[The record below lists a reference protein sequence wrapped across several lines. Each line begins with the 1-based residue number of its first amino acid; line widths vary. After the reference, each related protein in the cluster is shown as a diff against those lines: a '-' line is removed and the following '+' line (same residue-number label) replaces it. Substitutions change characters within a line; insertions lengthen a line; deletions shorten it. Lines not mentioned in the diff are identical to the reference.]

1 MTPSFHTHLLL
12 FQKQVDQAE
21 PEDTEGFGL
30 LTSEDAHEVDEL
42 GETEG
47 L

>member
-1 MTPSFHTHLLL
+1 MTPSFHTPLLL
-12 FQKQVDQAE
+12 FQKQVNQAE
-21 PEDTEGFGL
+21 PEDAEGFRL
-30 LTSEDAHEVDEL
+30 LSSEDAHEVDEL